1 MRRGTIIRI
10 HVIQIVASIQSGP
23 AAWRV
28 YQEAGMSAEQ
38 KTSHRGFTIITVLE
52 RLSKGRAR
60 LSAKV
65 LASDE
70 DHKRRLGGKKL
81 LQAKRW
87 FDHFAD
93 DLAAPVIAGLKHTI
107 DLELAAAAK
116 AASKTP
122 AKTVAAKP
130 SKPAKPAKTVKPAKP
145 EKVAKADKSKK
156 SAKPGKTAKTPAAAT
171 LARGPRVG
179 NGAPAGVGAANG
191 VASAKSASA
200 AKRVASGSVAKS
212 RKRAAPSAP
221 VGTPAPK
228 PLKAASGRSTT

>member
-1 MRRGTIIRI
+1 
-10 HVIQIVASIQSGP
+10 
-23 AAWRV
+23 
-28 YQEAGMSAEQ
+28 MSAEQ

-81 LQAKRW
+81 LLAKRW

-116 AASKTP
+116 AAPKTP
-122 AKTVAAKP
+122 AKPPA
-130 SKPAKPAKTVKPAKP
+130 AKPAKAAKPGKAVKAAKP
-145 EKVAKADKSKK
+145 EKVAKVAKVAKATKADKPKK
-156 SAKPGKTAKTPAAAT
+156 AAKPGKTAKTAAVT
-171 LARGPRVG
+171 KLARGPRVG
-179 NGAPAGVGAANG
+179 NGAPAAVGAANG
-191 VASAKSASA
+191 VASEKSASRA
-200 AKRVASGSVAKS
+200 RPVASGSVAKT

-228 PLKAASGRSTT
+228 PLKTAARRSTT

>member
-1 MRRGTIIRI
+1 
-10 HVIQIVASIQSGP
+10 
-23 AAWRV
+23 
-28 YQEAGMSAEQ
+28 MSVEQ

-116 AASKTP
+116 AAPKTP
-122 AKTVAAKP
+122 AKPTA
-130 SKPAKPAKTVKPAKP
+130 AKPAKAAKPGKAVKAAKP
-145 EKVAKADKSKK
+145 EKVAKATKADKPKK
-156 SAKPGKTAKTPAAAT
+156 AAKPGKTAKTAAAT
-171 LARGPRVG
+171 KLAQGPRVG
-179 NGAPAGVGAANG
+179 NGAPAAVGAANG
-191 VASAKSASA
+191 VASETSASRA
-200 AKRVASGSVAKS
+200 RPVASGSVAKT

-228 PLKAASGRSTT
+228 PLKTTARRSTT